1 MTAKEYLRQL
11 KYLNAEIDTKYQEL
25 EQLRA
30 SIGIKAYVTD
40 DIGGGRSSNISDPT
54 ADMAIKINALERYI
68 SRKIDRLINLRT
80 KITKQIDGMDNQTYR
95 TILICRYVLM
105 QPWEDI
111 ADTMGYS
118 TQNCYI
124 IHGKALQEFYQKYL
138 RK

>member
-11 KYLNAEIDTKYQEL
+11 KYLNTEIDIKYQEL

-30 SIGIKAYVTD
+30 SIGVKQQIND

-54 ADMAIKINALERYI
+54 ADMAIKINSLERYI
-68 SRKIDRLINLRT
+68 DRKINRLINLRT
-80 KITKQIDGMDNQTYR
+80 KITKQIDGIDNQTYR
-95 TILICRYVLM
+95 TILICRYILM
-105 QPWEDI
+105 QPWEDV

-124 IHGKALQEFYQKYL
+124 IHRKALQEFYRKYL

>member
-25 EQLRA
+25 EQIRA
-30 SIGIKAYVTD
+30 SIGIKASVTD

-54 ADMAIKINALERYI
+54 ADVAIKINSLERYI
-68 SRKIDRLINLRT
+68 NRKIDKLIALRT

-95 TILICRYVLM
+95 TILICRYILM
-105 QPWEDI
+105 QPWDDI
-111 ADTMGYS
+111 AETMGYS

-124 IHGKALQEFYQKYL
+124 IHGKALQEFYRKYL